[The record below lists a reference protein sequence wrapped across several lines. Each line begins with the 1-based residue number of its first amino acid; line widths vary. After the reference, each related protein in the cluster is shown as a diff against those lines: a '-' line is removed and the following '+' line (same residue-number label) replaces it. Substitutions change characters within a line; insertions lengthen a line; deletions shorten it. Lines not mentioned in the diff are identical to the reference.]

1 MPFSHISKANF
12 GAGGGGR
19 THTMLPSRD
28 FESRASANSTT
39 PAYSTLFIII
49 NPSKKSKRFYHGFH
63 KI

>member
-39 PAYSTLFIII
+39 PAHSTLFIII